1 MPVICVNPT
10 DELDVKLL
18 ESLSEQNQDVRVFI
32 SDDIPKEIAEK
43 LIGKKATGDLN
54 DDTHISTASSGAYC
68 GVFLESDYKMQRA
81 TFLEAIKNSSLQR
94 IIWSSPFEPSEE
106 ITSIHNLVYIFY
118 NKKNAALELILD
130 YEGRDEVKSEI
141 IDLVN

>member
-1 MPVICVNPT
+1 
-10 DELDVKLL
+10 
-18 ESLSEQNQDVRVFI
+18 
-32 SDDIPKEIAEK
+32 
-43 LIGKKATGDLN
+43 
-54 DDTHISTASSGAYC
+54 
-68 GVFLESDYKMQRA
+68 MQRA

-106 ITSIHNLVYIFY
+106 ITSINNLVYIFY